1 MVQEVQLLTDG
12 ASPAS
17 DIAGLIVG
25 QDEASLGKTGSH
37 DGVSEG
43 DGSLQFDKGNVIT
56 AEDTQTPVNN
66 FRIRL

>member
-1 MVQEVQLLTDG
+1 MQEVQLLTDG

-37 DGVSEG
+37 DGVS
-43 DGSLQFDKGNVIT
+43 DGHMVSNLIRAMSLLQKTHG
-56 AEDTQTPVNN
+56 
-66 FRIRL
+66 